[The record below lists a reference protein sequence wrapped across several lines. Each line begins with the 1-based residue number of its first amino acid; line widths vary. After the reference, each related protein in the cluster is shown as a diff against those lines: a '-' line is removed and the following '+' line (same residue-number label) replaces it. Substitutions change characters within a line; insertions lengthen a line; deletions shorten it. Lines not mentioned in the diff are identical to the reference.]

1 MIILG
6 IDPGT
11 ASTGYGLIKT
21 RGDCQGTNVSQIKNG
36 LECLG
41 FGLIKT
47 EPDLSTGH
55 RLKKLNRELSKVIKK
70 YRPEVLVIESL
81 YFFKNFKT
89 AIPVSQASGV
99 VFFTAAK
106 NNIPTYSLTPL
117 QVKMTIAGHGWAEK
131 KKVQIIVKKLLGLK
145 EIPKPDDAADA
156 LAIALTYF
164 LKNNLLT
171 LQCNSAS
178 TLRKSKG
185 LTKDIEKI

>member
-11 ASTGYGLIKT
+11 ASTGYGVIKT
-21 RGDCQGTNVSQIKNG
+21 KDGCQNTNVSELKG
-36 LECLG
+36 SLECLEY
-41 FGLIKT
+41 GLIKT
-47 EPDLSTGH
+47 TPDLATGQ
-55 RLKKLNRELSKVIKK
+55 RLKILNAELSKMIKK
-70 YRPEVLVIESL
+70 FRPEVLAVESL

-106 NNIPTYSLTPL
+106 HNVPAYSLTPM
-117 QVKMTIAGHGWAEK
+117 QVKMTIAGHGRAEK
-131 KKVQIIVKKLLGLK
+131 EKVQLVMKKLLNLR

-171 LQCNSAS
+171 
-178 TLRKSKG
+178 KSVEQ
-185 LTKDIEKI
+185 I

>member
-11 ASTGYGLIKT
+11 ASTGYGLIRVKS
-21 RGDCQGTNVSQIKNG
+21 DCQGTDTSQLKG
-36 LECLG
+36 ALECLEY
-41 FGLIKT
+41 GLIATK
-47 EPDLSTGH
+47 PDLSTGD
-55 RLKKLNRELSKVIKK
+55 RLKKLNLELSKIIKK
-70 YRPEVLVIESL
+70 YRPAVLAIESL

-99 VFFTAAK
+99 VFLTAAK
-106 NNIPTYSLTPL
+106 NKIPVFSLTPP

-131 KKVQIIVKKLLGLK
+131 EQVQKKMKKLLGLK
-145 EIPKPDDAADA
+145 EVPKPDDAADA

-171 LQCNSAS
+171 
-178 TLRKSKG
+178 KSV
-185 LTKDIEKI
+185 EKI